1 MSRYYVT
8 TAIPY
13 VNAKPHLGHVLEFIE
28 TDVLVRWLKQN
39 GGEVRFQT
47 GSDENSLKNVLSAQK
62 ANIPVKDFV
71 DSNTKS
77 FQDIYPLYEI
87 AYDDYIRTTEERHK
101 TGVLKLWQA
110 LNPEDIYKKSYKGLY
125 CIGCE
130 AFLKESDLVDGCCPE
145 HKTKPEAIEE
155 ENYFFRLS
163 KYQDQLI
170 ELISADK
177 LKIIPE
183 SRKNEVLSLLK
194 SGLEDISIS
203 RSRER
208 AGGWGI
214 AVPDDSSQ
222 VIYVWIDALAN
233 YITAL
238 NYGGDQ
244 ADFIKWW
251 QESDEI
257 WHIIGKGISRFHAVY
272 WPAIL
277 LSAKIKM
284 PDHIFVHGY
293 LTTEGEK
300 ISKSLGNVIDPLE
313 AAQNYGVEP
322 LRYFLT
328 HEISAYDD
336 GDFSAKRFW
345 ERYNSDLAGGI
356 GNLLSRVTTLGQLL
370 EKEIKLKKVETET
383 QTLVEENIRK
393 TAESMSAAHFN
404 EALDRIW
411 ELVRFSDKYIAD
423 NKIWETI
430 KTDQEKAERELANL
444 VYILANIGWQLK
456 PFMPQTGGKIITS
469 LGLEDMPI
477 HFLEGLSNRA
487 VCLKKSEILFPRH
500 GQE

>member
-1 MSRYYVT
+1 MSRYYIT

-28 TDVLVRWLKQN
+28 TDVLVRWLRQN

-62 ANIPVKDFV
+62 AGVAVKDFV
-71 DSNTKS
+71 DANTKN
-77 FQDIYPLYEI
+77 FQDICPLYEI

-101 TGVLKLWQA
+101 EGVLKLWQA

-125 CIGCE
+125 CVGCE
-130 AFLKESDLVDGCCPE
+130 SFLKESDLVDGCCPE
-145 HKTKPEAIEE
+145 HKTKPEVIEE
-155 ENYFFRLS
+155 ENYFFKLS
-163 KYQDQLI
+163 KYQNQLL
-170 ELISADK
+170 ELITADK
-177 LKIIPE
+177 IKIIPE

-208 AGGWGI
+208 AKGWGI
-214 AVPDDSSQ
+214 EVPGDPSQ
-222 VIYVWIDALAN
+222 IIYVWIDALAN

-238 NYGGDQ
+238 NYGSDGK
-244 ADFIKWW
+244 DFQKWW
-251 QESDEI
+251 RDSDEI
-257 WHIIGKGISRFHAVY
+257 WHVIGKGISRFHAVY

-277 LSAKIKM
+277 LSANLKT

-300 ISKSLGNVIDPLE
+300 ISKSLGNVIDPVE
-313 AAQNYGVEP
+313 AAKEYGIEP

-356 GNLLSRVTTLGQLL
+356 GNLLSRVTTLGELFV
-370 EKEIKLKKVETET
+370 KVVKLSKVEDTVKNLI
-383 QTLVEENIRK
+383 QNNVK
-393 TAESMSAAHFN
+393 HFTASMTVVHFN
-404 EALDRIW
+404 EALDVLW
-411 ELVRFSDKYIAD
+411 ELVRFSDKYVAD
-423 NKIWETI
+423 NKVWETI
-430 KTDQEKAERELANL
+430 KSDSNKAEKELANL
-444 VYILANIGWQLK
+444 IYVLAHIGWQLK
-456 PFMPQTGGKIITS
+456 PFMPETGEKIIKS
-469 LGLEDMPI
+469 LGLDDEGID
-477 HFLEGLSNRA
+477 FLTKLPNQT
-487 VCLKKSEILFPRH
+487 VTLKKAEMLFPRH
-500 GQE
+500 AS

>member
-1 MSRYYVT
+1 
-8 TAIPY
+8 
-13 VNAKPHLGHVLEFIE
+13 
-28 TDVLVRWLKQN
+28 
-39 GGEVRFQT
+39 FQT
-47 GSDENSLKNVLSAQK
+47 GSDENSLKNVLSAQQ
-62 ANIPVKDFV
+62 ANIPVRDFV
-71 DSNTKS
+71 DSNTKH
-77 FQDIYPLYEI
+77 FQEVYPLYEI
-87 AYDDYIRTTEERHK
+87 VYDDYIRTTEERHK

-125 CIGCE
+125 CVGCE
-130 AFLKESDLVDGCCPE
+130 AFLKEGDLVDGCCPE
-145 HKTKPEAIEE
+145 HKTKPEIIEE

-163 KYQDQLI
+163 RYQNQLL
-170 ELISADK
+170 ELISTDK
-177 LKIIPE
+177 IKIIPE

-203 RSRER
+203 RSKER

-214 AVPDDSSQ
+214 EVPNDPSQ

-244 ADFIKWW
+244 KDFIKWW

-277 LSAKIKM
+277 LSAKIKT

-300 ISKSLGNVIDPLE
+300 ISKSLGNVIDPIE
-313 AAQNYGVEP
+313 AAKSYGVEP

-356 GNLLSRVTTLGQLL
+356 GNLLSRVTTLGDLFGSQINLAKT
-370 EKEIKLKKVETET
+370 EDTIKN
-383 QTLVEENIRK
+383 LVENN
-393 TAESMSAAHFN
+393 AERLAGSMKAAHFN
-404 EALDRIW
+404 EALDILW
-411 ELVRFSDKYIAD
+411 ELVRFSDKYVAD
-423 NKIWETI
+423 NKVWETI
-430 KTDQEKAERELANL
+430 KVDQEKAEIELANL
-444 VYILANIGWQLK
+444 VYVLANIGWQLK
-456 PFMPQTGGKIITS
+456 PFMPETGVKIITS
-469 LGLEDMPI
+469 LGLEDKTTS
-477 HFLEGLSNRA
+477 FLDGLSDKTVSLR
-487 VCLKKSEILFPRH
+487 KSEILFPRH
-500 GQE
+500 A